1 MASLEGAING
11 SEPLSGNVEISART
25 SVLVVALC
33 WVGIFTEG
41 YDVGV
46 LGAILPALATD
57 ASWKLT
63 PIELGA
69 LGSYTLLGMLVGG
82 ILSGTLSDL

>member
-1 MASLEGAING
+1 M
-11 SEPLSGNVEISART
+11 
-25 SVLVVALC
+25 LVVALC
-33 WVGIFTEG
+33 WIAIFSEG

-69 LGSYTLLGMLVGG
+69 MGSYTLFGMLIGG
-82 ILSGTLSDL
+82 L